1 MIIRYI
7 EVCPSCGQWN
17 PWLKVSSRIVNGRRR
32 QYVKCR
38 RCGRKETV
46 EYRMHDGKAPD
57 SGTTSAG

>member
-7 EVCPSCGQWN
+7 EKCPACGQWN
-17 PWLKVSSRIVNGRRR
+17 PWRKVSSRIVKGKRR

-46 EYRMHDGKAPD
+46 EYRQQEAAAPER
-57 SGTTSAG
+57 GTI